1 MIPNLLQVLAA
12 LAAVLALVVA
22 ASWLLHK
29 VRSQALGGGQLI
41 QIKSTVSVGTRER
54 VMLIEVAGEWVLV
67 GVTPGN
73 ISTLMRLNQPPLSQT
88 IPTEPALAAKSWLS
102 TYITKQHAA

>member
-1 MIPNLLQVLAA
+1 
-12 LAAVLALVVA
+12 
-22 ASWLLHK
+22 LHK

-41 QIKSTVSVGTRER
+41 HIKSTVSVGTRER

-73 ISTLMRLNQPPLSQT
+73 ISTLMRLNQSPLSQT
-88 IPTEPALAAKSWLS
+88 IPDEPAPAAKSWLS
-102 TYITKQHAA
+102 TYITKQHAV